1 MFSRDAELRE
11 VYADGFNRTAPWAQ
25 QMKAIL
31 FLVLT
36 LVVLGA
42 LAQYPSKEDQ
52 VATCQAILGSNP
64 AAAECERVFRKSADC
79 CIQYDES
86 RLAKACATMSG
97 KEAALA
103 CFTKIHEVGFWN
115 TDLLPENSPGLG
127 ASFAEQWKKTVLR
140 VCSAEPTNKAAID
153 CAILQK
159 SGIKFVFNQRN
170 NELRRQPAGDD
181 SILKF
186 CREAFGDYWEGV
198 DECVQRQTAAKR
210 RLGK

>member
-1 MFSRDAELRE
+1 
-11 VYADGFNRTAPWAQ
+11 
-25 QMKAIL
+25 MKTIL
-31 FLVLT
+31 FLALT
-36 LVVLGA
+36 LVVPSA

-79 CIQYDES
+79 CIQYSES
-86 RLAKACATMSG
+86 RLANACAAMSS

-103 CFTKIHEVGFWN
+103 CFTEIHEVGFWK
-115 TDLLPENSPGLG
+115 TELALENSPGLS
-127 ASFAEQWKKTVLR
+127 ASFAEQWKKNVLR
-140 VCSAEPTNKAAID
+140 VCSEEPTNKAAID

-159 SGIKFVFNQRN
+159 SGTKFMYNQRN
-170 NELRRQPAGDD
+170 SELARQPTGND

-198 DECVQRQTAAKR
+198 EECVQQQTAAKG